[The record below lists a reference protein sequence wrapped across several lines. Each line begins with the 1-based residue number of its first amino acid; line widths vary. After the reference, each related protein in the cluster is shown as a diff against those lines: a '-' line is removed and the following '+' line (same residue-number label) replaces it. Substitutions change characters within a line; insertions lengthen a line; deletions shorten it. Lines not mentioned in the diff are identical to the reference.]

1 LPVKYVDCFVRSAIC
16 KCL

>member
-1 LPVKYVDCFVRSAIC
+1 LSVKYVDCFVRSAIC